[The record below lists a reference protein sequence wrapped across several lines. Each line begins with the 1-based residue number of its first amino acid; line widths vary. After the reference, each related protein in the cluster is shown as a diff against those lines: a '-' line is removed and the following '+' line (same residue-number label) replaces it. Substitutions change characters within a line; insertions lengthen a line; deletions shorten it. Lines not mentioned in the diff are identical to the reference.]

1 MHLRLVP
8 MLSATALLCLALGLP
23 LGQAGAQEAPG
34 VDPASASEDALFA
47 DAPEEEEEEEDE
59 DTLPAED
66 RVEETAPS
74 ASAATSADGESAAL
88 RATKIGTD
96 VLLVR
101 PLSLAKLIA
110 GAGFMYPASVFAAP
124 NSMSVREEVVEV
136 FWTIPLEDLT
146 DRKLGELE

>member
-8 MLSATALLCLALGLP
+8 MLSATAVLCLALGLP

-34 VDPASASEDALFA
+34 VDPASASEDALFG
-47 DAPEEEEEEEDE
+47 DAPEEEDE
-59 DTLPAED
+59 DALPAED
-66 RVEETAPS
+66 GVEEAAPS

-136 FWTIPLEDLT
+136 FWTSPLEDLT
-146 DRKLGELE
+146 DRELGELE